1 MKNEVENVKK
11 KNVGKSDEVNELIE
25 KKKQFQTLLFIYQK
39 KIKEMKEIVY
49 NQVKTDNNIKSGLQ
63 TMLENME

>member
-1 MKNEVENVKK
+1 MKNEVENMKK

-25 KKKQFQTLLFIYQK
+25 KKKQLQTLLFIYQK

-49 NQVKTDNNIKSGLQ
+49 NQIKTDNNIKSELQ
-63 TMLENME
+63 TILENME

>member
-1 MKNEVENVKK
+1 M
-11 KNVGKSDEVNELIE
+11 NELIE

-49 NQVKTDNNIKSGLQ
+49 NQVKTDNNIKSELQ
-63 TMLENME
+63 TILENME

>member
-1 MKNEVENVKK
+1 MKNEVENMKK

>member
-1 MKNEVENVKK
+1 MKNEVENMKK

-25 KKKQFQTLLFIYQK
+25 KKKQLQTLLFIYQK

-49 NQVKTDNNIKSGLQ
+49 NQIN
-63 TMLENME
+63 

>member
-1 MKNEVENVKK
+1 M
-11 KNVGKSDEVNELIE
+11 GKSDEVNELIE